1 MVRFCRLGPAGPR
14 RRTGVSG
21 GDARMRII
29 VGLGNPGRK
38 YDWTP
43 HNLGFQAVDL
53 LAERWNIRVTR
64 PEAQSLIG
72 LGRIAGEEAV
82 VAKPQTYMN
91 SSGHAVADLLER
103 HEADASELIVV
114 SDEIALPW
122 SMIRI
127 RERGSAGGHNGL
139 KSVIG
144 ALGTD
149 EFLRVRLG
157 IRPKFPVLDLATYDL
172 SPMGKDVRKVAE
184 EMIAGAAD
192 AVEMILADGVS
203 RAMAKFNRKV
213 EPEEAAAESS

>member
-1 MVRFCRLGPAGPR
+1 
-14 RRTGVSG
+14 
-21 GDARMRII
+21 MRII

-43 HNLGFQAVDL
+43 HNLGFQVVDA

-72 LGRIAGEEAV
+72 LGRIASEDV
-82 VAKPQTYMN
+82 VLAKPQTFMN
-91 SSGHAVADLLER
+91 SSGHAVADLLARFEVGS
-103 HEADASELIVV
+103 EALTVV

-122 SMIRI
+122 GMIRI

-157 IRPKFPVLDLATYDL
+157 IKPKFPVPDLAVYDL
-172 SPMGKDVRKVAE
+172 APMGREVRKVAD

-192 AVEMILADGVS
+192 AVEAILADGAS
-203 RAMAKFNRKV
+203 RAMSKFNRKTDADD
-213 EPEEAAAESS
+213 EAAEPVS

>member
-1 MVRFCRLGPAGPR
+1 
-14 RRTGVSG
+14 
-21 GDARMRII
+21 MRII

-43 HNLGFQAVDL
+43 HNLGFHVVDT

-72 LGRIAGEEAV
+72 LGRIGSEEVAL
-82 VAKPQTYMN
+82 AKPQTYMN

-103 HEADASELIVV
+103 NEVDSRALIVA
-114 SDEIALPW
+114 SDEVALPW
-122 SMIRI
+122 GMIRI

-157 IRPKFPVLDLATYDL
+157 IRPKFPVPDLAIYDL
-172 SPMGKDVRKVAE
+172 APMGKEVRKAAE
-184 EMIAGAAD
+184 EMIASAAD
-192 AVEMILADGVS
+192 AVETILSDGAS
-203 RAMAKFNRKV
+203 RAMSKFNRKAS
-213 EPEEAAAESS
+213 PDEEAAEPDS